1 MTERES
7 RWEDLTFDESGRLV
21 DLAGPVEFLAF
32 GPPPPVTWVA
42 VMDLAEVFGRR
53 AAVLNSRGPVYD
65 LRIASE
71 AFEDAGGWYLHLVG
85 EDQWWDWLRIPEDGR
100 PARPAR
106 AVCWPT
112 RYVWVETHPPWAQVD
127 PGP

>member
-1 MTERES
+1 MTEHES

-53 AAVLNSRGPVYD
+53 AAVLDSRGPVYD

-85 EDQWWDWLRIPEDGR
+85 EDQWWEWLNEREDRRSQR
-100 PARPAR
+100 PSHAT
-106 AVCWPT
+106 CWPT
-112 RYVWVETHPPWAQVD
+112 RYVWVEVR
-127 PGP
+127 GG